1 MSSSKESMVN
11 IPAQYGAVISSNTIE
26 ENESTNFFARPSLDQ
41 MTFKGKR
48 TSAALLGGVLA
59 VSGCAAWFGH
69 AGTHLQQS
77 VGSSYSS
84 LGSTTSSSGFTSFNG
99 RRTIPANFIATKPN
113 LVYIKIPKTGSTT
126 MAFVARKIA
135 IQHGLSN
142 AYSNKWITNEPGVWW
157 NHEEYHDLAN
167 EGKIT
172 SLQKPTFTWTT
183 LRDPVN
189 RVISSFQYTVMYNG
203 KNSDDPHG
211 VYASCK
217 AAGANRACQLSKSE
231 IPSDYDGISKLLI
244 EFVED
249 NKLTEL
255 AYSNVDGTANDAAL
269 ASLPSNVNLD
279 FVGITER
286 FTESVL
292 IMGELLGLSFSD
304 MLYQSAKSA
313 EYDWGG
319 PKELSTS
326 KYNEVKTLMKD
337 SPDWGYIDIANK
349 KMDEYVG
356 QIKNYSSKLNE
367 YEYHLAIAQEKCP
380 LCPPPCYGFNDDDF
394 KRNQACF
401 DDYAN
406 SIHLKSWGDDAAAE
420 FFQPPDFT
428 SAVLPVESSGTQ
440 SNRFE
445 IE

>member
-126 MAFVARKIA
+126 IALIARKIA
-135 IQHGLSN
+135 VQHGISN
-142 AYSNKWITNEPGVWW
+142 AYSRGWITSEPGVWW

-167 EGKIT
+167 EGKI
-172 SLQKPTFTWTT
+172 SGLQKPTFSWTT
-183 LRDPVN
+183 LRNPVD
-189 RVISSFQYTVMYNG
+189 RVISHFQYEVMYN
-203 KNSDDPHG
+203 
-211 VYASCK
+211 CK
-217 AAGANRACQLSKSE
+217 VNGISSACPIPKSA
-231 IPSDYDGISKLLI
+231 IPSDYAGISDLLI
-244 EFVED
+244 QWVKD

-255 AYSNVDGTANDAAL
+255 GYSSVDGMGADA

-286 FTESVL
+286 FTESIL

-326 KYNEVKTLMKD
+326 KYNEGKT
-337 SPDWGYIDIANK
+337 
-349 KMDEYVG
+349 
-356 QIKNYSSKLNE
+356 
-367 YEYHLAIAQEKCP
+367 
-380 LCPPPCYGFNDDDF
+380 
-394 KRNQACF
+394 
-401 DDYAN
+401 
-406 SIHLKSWGDDAAAE
+406 
-420 FFQPPDFT
+420 
-428 SAVLPVESSGTQ
+428 
-440 SNRFE
+440 
-445 IE
+445 

>member
-1 MSSSKESMVN
+1 
-11 IPAQYGAVISSNTIE
+11 
-26 ENESTNFFARPSLDQ
+26 
-41 MTFKGKR
+41 
-48 TSAALLGGVLA
+48 
-59 VSGCAAWFGH
+59 
-69 AGTHLQQS
+69 
-77 VGSSYSS
+77 
-84 LGSTTSSSGFTSFNG
+84 
-99 RRTIPANFIATKPN
+99 
-113 LVYIKIPKTGSTT
+113 
-126 MAFVARKIA
+126 
-135 IQHGLSN
+135 
-142 AYSNKWITNEPGVWW
+142 
-157 NHEEYHDLAN
+157 
-167 EGKIT
+167 
-172 SLQKPTFTWTT
+172 
-183 LRDPVN
+183 
-189 RVISSFQYTVMYNG
+189 
-203 KNSDDPHG
+203 
-211 VYASCK
+211 
-217 AAGANRACQLSKSE
+217 
-231 IPSDYDGISKLLI
+231 
-244 EFVED
+244 
-249 NKLTEL
+249 
-255 AYSNVDGTANDAAL
+255 
-269 ASLPSNVNLD
+269 
-279 FVGITER
+279 
-286 FTESVL
+286 
-292 IMGELLGLSFSD
+292 

-337 SPDWGYIDIANK
+337 SPDWAYIDIANK

-380 LCPPPCYGFNDDDF
+380 FADVFLITDDDF

>member
-99 RRTIPANFIATKPN
+99 QRTIPANFIATKPN

-126 MAFVARKIA
+126 MAFIARKIA

-142 AYSNKWITNEPGVWW
+142 AYSRGWITSEPGVWW
-157 NHEEYHDLAN
+157 NHEEYHDLAKG
-167 EGKIT
+167 GKIS
-172 SLQKPTFTWTT
+172 SLQKPTFSWTT
-183 LRDPVN
+183 LRNPVD
-189 RVISSFQYTVMYNG
+189 RVISQFQYEVMYNG

-217 AAGANRACQLSKSE
+217 AAGTRRACQLERSE
-231 IPSDYDGISKLLI
+231 IPSDYDGITKLLI
-244 EFVED
+244 EYVED

-255 AYSNVDGTANDAAL
+255 GYSSVDGMGADA

-286 FTESVL
+286 FTESIL

-337 SPDWGYIDIANK
+337 SPDWAYIDIANK

-356 QIKNYSSKLNE
+356 QIQNYSSKLNE

-380 LCPPPCYGFNDDDF
+380 FADVFLITDDDF
-394 KRNQACF
+394 KCNQSCF

-420 FFQPPDFT
+420 LFQPPDFT

>member
-126 MAFVARKIA
+126 MALVARRIA
-135 IQHGLSN
+135 LQHGLSN
-142 AYSNKWITNEPGVWW
+142 AFSRDWIASEPGVWW
-157 NHEEYHDLAN
+157 QHETYGNLAN

-172 SLQKPTFTWTT
+172 SLQKPTFSWTT
-183 LRDPVN
+183 LRNPVD
-189 RVISSFQYTVMYNG
+189 RIISHFQYEVMYN
-203 KNSDDPHG
+203 
-211 VYASCK
+211 CK
-217 AAGANRACQLSKSE
+217 VNGISSACPIPKSA
-231 IPSDYDGISKLLI
+231 IPSDYAGISDLLI
-244 EFVED
+244 QWVKD

-255 AYSNVDGTANDAAL
+255 GYSSVDGMGADA

-337 SPDWGYIDIANK
+337 SPDWAYIDIANK